1 MTRTLLRTALS
12 AFALAVALTGAGAG
26 ATAALAAD
34 GGISTATPA
43 PGYDISWPQCGGPY
57 PTNPAF
63 GIVGVNNG
71 IVFSANPCLA
81 SEISWAGGAAAGLYA
96 NTGNPGPALSKH
108 WPLGQ
113 ATPRF
118 CDPANPD
125 TADCAYD
132 YGWNAAGDSYN
143 DAVAAFAE
151 LGLSASPAAAEWW
164 LDVETSNSWR
174 SDVSLNVAAL
184 RGEADY
190 LGSVGVARFGVYST
204 QFQWNVITG
213 GSAAF
218 ASSKSW
224 VAGAS
229 DSAGAM
235 ANCAGAGFTGGGVA
249 LAQYPSGG
257 FDANVR
263 CGDSAPVLATITVS
277 PSSASVPTG
286 GTQQFSAR
294 ADDQFGQPLNP
305 QPVFAWSTSGG
316 SISPSGLFMAGST
329 AGGPFTVWA
338 TSGSVSGSATVTISG
353 VDFSIAA
360 SPGSQTIRRGATA
373 SYALTVTPKN
383 GFSGVVSWSVAGQPS
398 GSTATFS
405 PNPATTGA
413 TLAVKVPSSAKGSY
427 RLTITGTSGGLVHR
441 TVVTLK
447 VSN

>member
-1 MTRTLLRTALS
+1 VS
-12 AFALAVALTGAGAG
+12 AFALAVGLTGIGTG
-26 ATAALAAD
+26 ATPALAVD
-34 GGISTATPA
+34 GASSSAVPA

-81 SEISWAGGAAAGLYA
+81 SEIAWAGGTAAGLYA

-108 WPLGQ
+108 WPTGQ
-113 ATPRF
+113 ATPRV
-118 CDPANPD
+118 CDPSNTD

-132 YGWNAAGDSYN
+132 YGWNAAADSYG
-143 DAVAAFAE
+143 DAVAAFAA
-151 LGLSASPAAAEWW
+151 LGLSGSPAGADWW

-190 LGSVGVARFGVYST
+190 LASVGVARLGVYST

-218 ASSKSW
+218 ASNKSW

-229 DSAGAM
+229 DAAGAV
-235 ANCAGAGFTGGGVA
+235 ANCSGAGFTGGGVA

-263 CGDSAPVLATITVS
+263 CGDAAPALATIAVS
-277 PSSASVPTG
+277 PSSASVAIG

-305 QPVFAWSTSGG
+305 QPTFTWSTSGG
-316 SISPSGLFMAGST
+316 SISSSGLFTAGST
-329 AGGPFTVWA
+329 AGGPFTVSA
-338 TSGSVSGSATVTISG
+338 MSGSVSGSATVTVTG
-353 VDFSIAA
+353 ADFSIAA

-383 GFSGVVSWSVAGQPS
+383 GFSGAVSWSVAGQPS

-405 PNPATTGA
+405 PNPATTSA

-427 RLTITGTSGGLVHR
+427 RLTITGTSGGLLHR